1 MMIPPLSPP
10 AMPRQEPERL
20 MATTPGAL
28 PRPGEV
34 TESAREAMWQRYRA
48 ANSPDPALIAELVA
62 PVKAA
67 VLERFGQC
75 KGAVVPAID
84 LPELRRLLREFDPLG
99 KRQETVLLELLKSF
113 SGERAV
119 PLSGSDVQGVSQGEA
134 GGYLRELVSKEL
146 MTLMPR
152 NSMVDNLLRNSHP
165 IDLEG

>member
-1 MMIPPLSPP
+1 MIIPPLSPP

-99 KRQETVLLELLKSF
+99 KRQETVLMDLLKSF
-113 SGERAV
+113 SGESQVA
-119 PLSGSDVQGVSQGEA
+119 SDVQGVSPGEA
-134 GGYLRELVSKEL
+134 DGYLRELINKEL